1 MRTTLAFTQNVGALA
16 AVNHEALDVL
26 AQPAAAGLLEGHAL
40 ALGVGVAL
48 LEALALGAGRHIL
61 QEASV
66 ELHVVMELAALGFC
80 KQIIILAVFSTLR
93 IHHRVLL

>member
-1 MRTTLAFTQNVGALA
+1 MRTTLAFAQNVGALA

-48 LEALALGAGRHIL
+48 LEALALGARRHIL
-61 QEASV
+61 QESV
-66 ELHVVMELAALGFC
+66 EQFHAVIELAILGLC
-80 KQIIILAVFSTLR
+80 IHMVYVFD
-93 IHHRVLL
+93 